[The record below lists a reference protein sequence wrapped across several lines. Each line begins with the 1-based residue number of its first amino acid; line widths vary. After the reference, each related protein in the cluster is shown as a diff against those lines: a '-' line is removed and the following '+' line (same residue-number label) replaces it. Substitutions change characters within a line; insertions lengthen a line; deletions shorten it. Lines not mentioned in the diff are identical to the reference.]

1 MAMKKGLYQHF
12 RPDEYDFIEKI
23 DDLAR
28 RVEETYAYA
37 LTDLSKSSPS

>member
-37 LTDLSKSSPS
+37 LTDFLNPR